1 MEFYSLVSL
10 PYVDKEPA
18 LGLNLYLLPQLSKK
32 AQWQV
37 SGISFLSSALAG
49 RYIKSRSDFMNG
61 I

>member
-1 MEFYSLVSL
+1 LVSL